1 MGCAFA
7 AAAPAS
13 HATHYRINALVKHCD
28 SSDLWSVT
36 DVADE
41 ASGLVGDKF
50 PGSAFTD
57 VFDVTNIVC
66 NDFSA
71 VAHMFGVVLQ
81 RSSPLRACPTRL
93 IAQCL

>member
-13 HATHYRINALVKHCD
+13 HATHYRVNALVKH
-28 SSDLWSVT
+28 SRQPLRPVEPVT

-41 ASGLVGDKF
+41 ALGLVGDKF

-57 VFDVTNIVC
+57 VFDVTNI
-66 NDFSA
+66 
-71 VAHMFGVVLQ
+71 GE
-81 RSSPLRACPTRL
+81 
-93 IAQCL
+93 